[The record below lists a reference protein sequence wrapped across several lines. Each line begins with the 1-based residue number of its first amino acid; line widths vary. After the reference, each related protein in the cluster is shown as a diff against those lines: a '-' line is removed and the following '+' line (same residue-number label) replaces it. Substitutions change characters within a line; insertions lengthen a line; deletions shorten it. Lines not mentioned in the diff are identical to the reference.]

1 MSKETILEE
10 FDKMLGGEKK
20 HLSDYYINDVKQF
33 ISQAIDQTRDQTREE
48 TIREVEEMFSK
59 IVLKDLTGK
68 WSNDVVDFSTSIVNA
83 TVSKMKQSLKSLI
96 NK

>member
-1 MSKETILEE
+1 MSKEKILKE

-33 ISQAIDQTRDQTREE
+33 ISQAIEQAIDQTREE
-48 TIREVEEMFSK
+48 TIREVEEMLSK
-59 IVLKDLTGK
+59 IVLKDLSGK
-68 WSNDVVDFSTSIVNA
+68 WSEEVIDFSTSIVNA